1 MTRRIQHVLWAPS
14 RPGLSSDRHDP
25 LTLLFLPPSSH
36 GAPSQI
42 RQRKWA
48 LAKTPNPWHHLPIPD
63 YPRPT
68 HRIRGRAAAF
78 NNKKAPQPSL
88 HLSMMP
94 SRPHTVLPDR
104 SLHLP
109 TTSSPTQ
116 PRSTTGRDS
125 MATSHLIPSSRPDSL
140 LPAFCLTSLFHR
152 PRCSRVPKSPG
163 THNSSLDPCTV

>member
-125 MATSHLIPSSRPDSL
+125 MATSHLIPQLPTRLPFTRL
-140 LPAFCLTSLFHR
+140 LLDIPFPPTTLQPS
-152 PRCSRVPKSPG
+152 PKEPWY
-163 THNSSLDPCTV
+163 TQQ